1 MNQECESCVN
11 YRVTET
17 LQRKMCDFWKK
28 EIDKDE
34 VLTCIAYINK
44 AEEGEEE
51 NVC

>member
-1 MNQECESCVN
+1 MNEKCETCIN
-11 YRVTET
+11 YRVSEP

-44 AEEGEEE
+44 AESEKED
-51 NVC
+51 VR